1 MEPSDRNDMM
11 TVQSPSQAGSHPDEP
26 GADQHETPKSDG
38 EGKANPHASPN
49 PPKTRVHIVFLA
61 AALLVGVA
69 AGTYYFRFIAP
80 FVSTDDAFIEG
91 HVTPIAPQVPGR
103 VVRVCI
109 QDNQEVKR
117 GAVLLEID
125 PRDYEARLAQVRA
138 NLAAAKSLLEQ
149 ANAQFSVDQARVGQE
164 KANVTAAE
172 AEAMRAQADLKRYQ
186 AVESRAVSRSQID
199 LAETQARSAT
209 AQVEVARNRL
219 LGAEAQV
226 GLSKA
231 SIQTAAAQVQQ
242 SEAAIVQAEL
252 NLSYTQVTAPE
263 DGRVTRRAVEQ
274 GAYVQPG
281 QALMAIVP
289 RPYWIIGNFKETQLT
304 HMRAGQPVE
313 IKVDAYPGHKF
324 QGHVES
330 IQAGSG
336 ARFSLFPPEN
346 ATGNYIK
353 VVQRV
358 PVKIVFDDSPDA
370 QLALGPGMSVVPKV
384 RIKQ

>member
-1 MEPSDRNDMM
+1 M
-11 TVQSPSQAGSHPDEP
+11 TRAQSASQGGNHPDEL
-26 GADQHETPKSDG
+26 GADRGEMPKPGG
-38 EGKANPHASPN
+38 EGKANPRVDPKPA
-49 PPKTRVHIVFLA
+49 KTRLRIVLLV
-61 AALLVGVA
+61 AALLIG
-69 AGTYYFRFIAP
+69 AGASACYLRFIAP
-80 FVSTDDAFIEG
+80 FASTDDAFIEG

-109 QDNQEVKR
+109 QDNQEVSR
-117 GAVLLEID
+117 ATVLLEID
-125 PRDYEARLAQVRA
+125 ARDYEARLAEARA

-149 ANAQFSVDQARVGQE
+149 ANAQLSVDQARVGQE
-164 KANVTAAE
+164 KASVTAAE
-172 AEAMRAQADLKRYQ
+172 AEAVRAQADLKRYQ

-199 LAETQARSAT
+199 LAETQAQAAM

-242 SEAAIVQAEL
+242 REAAIVQAEL
-252 NLSYTQVTAPE
+252 NLSYTRVTAPE
-263 DGRVTRRAVEQ
+263 GGRVTRRAVEQ

-281 QALMAIVP
+281 QALMAVVP
-289 RPYWIIGNFKETQLT
+289 RPYWIVANFKETQLT

-313 IKVDAYPGHKF
+313 IKVDAYPGRRF

-384 RIKQ
+384 RVKQ